1 MANTATKAVRAALK
15 SRAAR
20 AAIAAVATMAEKAAH
35 AAARKTVKG
44 AARQVKRVV
53 DSRRAAAKSAAA
65 QTAAVQASLAAT
77 TAATFA
83 RSSAPAWTAPVLA
96 LGTTQVPNALLANHA
111 ELGLDAKDFVL
122 LLHLWRRWD
131 TRDGTAHCSVEQLA
145 RDSGIKRGGV
155 QRRLKRLQT
164 AGLLEKR
171 PSQTADGEKV
181 RRYGFQG
188 LVQRTAAAVAPRK
201 SAADSP
207 AKPSPRAVT
216 NQEKKARTRRKPPQ
230 LQARTPSKRTT
241 AATPGSRKRA
251 TVSKLPSTTK
261 RSGGSRSAGVRKTRR
276 APSAGVKR

>member
-1 MANTATKAVRAALK
+1 MANTATKAARAALE

-20 AAIAAVATMAEKAAH
+20 AATI
-35 AAARKTVKG
+35 
-44 AARQVKRVV
+44 
-53 DSRRAAAKSAAA
+53 
-65 QTAAVQASLAAT
+65 
-77 TAATFA
+77 A
-83 RSSAPAWTAPVLA
+83 RSSGPAWTAPVLA
-96 LGTTQVPNALLANHA
+96 LGTTSIPNALLANHA

-155 QRRLKRLQT
+155 KRRLKRIQT

-188 LVQRTAAAVAPRK
+188 LVQRTAAAVAPHK

-207 AKPSPRAVT
+207 AKTSPRAVT
-216 NQEKKARTRRKPPQ
+216 NQGKKAQTRRKPPQ
-230 LQARTPSKRTT
+230 LKARTPGKRTT
-241 AATPGSRKRA
+241 AAKPASRKRA
-251 TVSKLPSTTK
+251 TVSKSPSTTK
-261 RSGGSRSAGVRKTRR
+261 RSGGSRSAGVRKPRR
-276 APSAGVKR
+276 APTAGVKR